1 MRLIADLH
9 IHSRFS
15 RGCSK
20 DVTLKN
26 LERYARLKGIDIL
39 GTGDFTHPHW
49 FSELKSQLSETER
62 GVLKSE
68 TGFDF
73 ILQVE
78 ISNIYKQGGRVRRIH
93 NLILA
98 PTFDIAAQIN
108 EWLLRKGRLD
118 YDGRPIFGFD
128 CIELADGM
136 LSISKDIAIIPAH
149 IWTPHFGLFGSL
161 SGFDSL
167 KDCFGDR
174 IKSVFAVETGLSS
187 TPSMNWQ
194 IKELDNISLVSFSDA
209 HSHYPWRLGREACI
223 FDLMEPD
230 YYEII
235 SALKDTDKKRFAGT
249 IEFFPEEGKY
259 HYDGH
264 RDCGVCL
271 EPQEARKMNNICP
284 RCRKKLTLG
293 VLHRVEDL
301 ASRMEGFRHEKSL
314 DYKPLIPLSEI
325 IGHVKGCQPFS
336 KKAWEIFTVLTK
348 SFGSEYNVLLEA
360 EIDSLRKVVDND
372 VAKAIMD
379 VREGKVNFR
388 PGYDGLYGVPEISGK
403 KTGVQ
408 QANKA
413 TYHLQKSLSE
423 F

>member
-39 GTGDFTHPHW
+39 GTGDFTHPQW

-68 TGFDF
+68 TGFNF

-93 NLILA
+93 NLIFA
-98 PTFDIAAQIN
+98 PTLDIAAQIN

-167 KDCFGDR
+167 KECFGDR
-174 IKSVFAVETGLSS
+174 IKSIFAVETGLSS

-223 FDLMEPD
+223 FDLREPD
-230 YYEII
+230 YYEIV

-271 EPQEARKMNNICP
+271 EPQEARKMNNTCP
-284 RCRKKLTLG
+284 KCKKRLTLG
-293 VLHRVEDL
+293 VLHRVEEL

-314 DYKPLIPLSEI
+314 DYRPLIPLSEI
-325 IGHVKGCQPFS
+325 IAHVKGCQPFS
-336 KKAWEIFTVLTK
+336 KKTWEIFTVLTK
-348 SFGSEYNVLLEA
+348 NFGSEYNILLET
-360 EIDSLRKVVDND
+360 EIDSLRKAVDND

-379 VREGKVNFR
+379 VRGGNVGFR

-403 KTGVQ
+403 KTGMR